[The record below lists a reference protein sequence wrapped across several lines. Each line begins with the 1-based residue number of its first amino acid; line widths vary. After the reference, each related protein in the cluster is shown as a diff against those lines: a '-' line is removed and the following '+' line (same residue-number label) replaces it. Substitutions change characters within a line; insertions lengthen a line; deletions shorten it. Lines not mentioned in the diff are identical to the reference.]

1 MSTPYFKYRLFT
13 LLTKHR
19 WIRPKMV
26 QMVQY
31 KINLKPEQWA
41 RIEDARKRFGDEKKS
56 VTIRRLIAAGLQ
68 KVEEA

>member
-26 QMVQY
+26 QY

-41 RIEDARKRFGDEKKS
+41 RIEKAQKRFGDEKKS
-56 VTIRRLIAAGLQ
+56 VTIRRLIAAGLHN
-68 KVEEA
+68 VEEV